1 MRILIVKT
9 SSLGDIIHA
18 FPVLSFI
25 KKLYPHAEIDW
36 IVEKPFA
43 GLVGAHPLVSKIWTV
58 ETKKWRKGIFKPSFW
73 KEIRQLKKDV
83 NARNYDVLF
92 DLQGNIKSALI
103 CSQLCVKTKVGY
115 GWQTVHEKPNVF
127 FMDQHF
133 DPPKGVNI
141 RDDNL
146 FLVQSYFKEM
156 SPHEDQ
162 GVYLKISTEEEQLI
176 SRILSDPRL
185 ASRKRLMICP
195 GSAWRN
201 KQVTREAL
209 EEFLR
214 LLAKRRDYAFLFVW
228 GTPEEKELVSQL
240 QQHHPDES
248 VVIDRLALP
257 VLQNLMGR
265 VDGVFAMDSLA
276 LHLAGT
282 TSTPSFSV
290 FGASVAEKFKPKGDR
305 HLTLQGNCPYGRTFE
320 KRCPILRTCPTGLCI
335 RGFSGQQ
342 LYDHFS
348 NNL

>member
-265 VDGVFAMDSLA
+265 VKS
-276 LHLAGT
+276 
-282 TSTPSFSV
+282 SSQWI
-290 FGASVAEKFKPKGDR
+290 ASACINDLYTQFQRLWIRWPKSSSR
-305 HLTLQGNCPYGRTFE
+305 
-320 KRCPILRTCPTGLCI
+320 
-335 RGFSGQQ
+335 RGSPFDPSGQLSLRPHLREAVPDPAHLPYRPLHSGVQ
-342 LYDHFS
+342 WATVVRPFQ
-348 NNL
+348 